1 MRKIIVDTNLLLDDA
16 KVLDKLSKEYDK
28 IVIPLVVL
36 KELDKHKL
44 NPDTSYSAR
53 NAIYAIL
60 NFKEKNKD
68 KLIFAQNSNE
78 EIDNND
84 SKIIDTAIRTGSDIA
99 TKDISMSIISEAKGI
114 NTLLYDVVINNLFN
128 PYIYIEMDEVL
139 ETYKEFCFN
148 QLYEGYDYKKLTQ
161 SIRGLDKNAWMFI
174 FIRHENEIKTVY
186 AHNPIKE
193 CFERVDNLPNYRKM
207 EVDNAV
213 IKALDI
219 YQVCAFYAFKEA
231 PNILLTGK
239 WGSGKTLL
247 GTSYAIQNSN
257 RKIFITRPPVGIN
270 RKFDVGFFPG
280 DKDEKMLNWF
290 AGFLSSVYYIY
301 ANTRGQHNGTGIE
314 YDYVKDKI
322 FKEKFETVP
331 INAIQGMSLLNE
343 DILIVDELQ
352 LIDVDYLSMILSR
365 SGSGSK
371 IILLG
376 DLAQTYG
383 VVRPS
388 ESGLLKLLRLLPHKN
403 IAYVSLQNS
412 YRSGLLDLAD
422 KLQEKIIN

>member
-16 KVLDKLSKEYDK
+16 KVLDKLSREYDK
-28 IVIPLVVL
+28 IVIPLIVL

-60 NFKEKNKD
+60 NFKEKNED
-68 KLIFAQNSNE
+68 KLVFSTDSGND
-78 EIDNND
+78 IDNND
-84 SKIIDTAIRTGSDIA
+84 SKIIDTAIKTGSDIA

-128 PYIYIEMDEVL
+128 PYIYVEMDEIIK
-139 ETYKEFCFN
+139 TYREFCFN
-148 QLYEGYDYKKLTQ
+148 QTYEGYDYRDFA
-161 SIRGLDKNAWMFI
+161 RGIKELDKNAWMFI
-174 FIRHENEIKTVY
+174 FVIHEEKIQAVY
-186 AHNPIKE
+186 ANNPIRE
-193 CFERVDNLPNYRKM
+193 CLERIDNLPEYREM
-207 EVDNAV
+207 EVDNTT

-231 PNILLTGK
+231 PNVLLTGK

-257 RKIFITRPPVGIN
+257 RKIFITRPPIGIN
-270 RKFDVGFFPG
+270 RKYDVGFFPG

-301 ANTRGQHNGTGIE
+301 ANTRGQHNGAGIE

-331 INAIQGMSLLNE
+331 INAIQGMSLLDE

-422 KLQEKIIN
+422 KLQEKVIN